1 MSNPR
6 ISDLKYQLLATAAL
20 FFGLFFVE
28 YPPIFLLG
36 YWSWS
41 GAVHKILSGAIIVLN
56 LFITQYMM
64 RRWGFF
70 RQVQKVNDENAQEA
84 IPEENEAENK

>member
-1 MSNPR
+1 MS
-6 ISDLKYQLLATAAL
+6 DFKYQLLATGAL
-20 FFGLFFVE
+20 FFGLFFIE

-41 GAVHKILSGAIIVLN
+41 GAIHKTLSGIIIVLN
-56 LFITQYMM
+56 LFITQYMV

-70 RQVQKVNDENAQEA
+70 RQAPKVDSGKAQEEVPQVGPG
-84 IPEENEAENK
+84 PEESK